1 MENKLKLTSWI
12 PIQGMKDEYYI
23 HTICDNPD
31 GLKIILGE
39 YNNPK
44 KQLHMTFTYGAAA
57 YRVTEELL
65 TINLLQ
71 IKDDNNNQKKEQISS
86 EKWFL
91 FKATNSDYLE
101 WASKMSNGISND
113 LNLIHFVIFTEDR
126 VLEILN
132 QAEPTVEI
140 VEI

>member
-1 MENKLKLTSWI
+1 MGNELKLTAWI
-12 PIQGMKDEYYI
+12 PIQSMKDEYYI

-31 GLKIILGE
+31 ELKIILGE

-44 KQLHMTFTYGAAA
+44 KRLHMIFAYGAAA
-57 YRVTEELL
+57 YRITEELL
-65 TINLLQ
+65 AINLLQ
-71 IKDDNNNQKKEQISS
+71 IKDNNNQKFS

-101 WASKMSNGISND
+101 WASKMSDGISND